1 MAFKRALIIRY
12 YFLLFSI
19 KSCRTGPNRI
29 NLYFCNN
36 NKNKTMIMYTN
47 TNAFLK
53 IFILTEINFMTKKIV
68 FPKLSWKFVVTGTLL
83 IHEKINN
90 QR

>member
-1 MAFKRALIIRY
+1 
-12 YFLLFSI
+12 
-19 KSCRTGPNRI
+19 
-29 NLYFCNN
+29 
-36 NKNKTMIMYTN
+36 MYTN

-90 QR
+90 QMHRHPNKIVHQEPEACLSLGCNYKLNNNHMI

>member
-1 MAFKRALIIRY
+1 
-12 YFLLFSI
+12 
-19 KSCRTGPNRI
+19 
-29 NLYFCNN
+29 
-36 NKNKTMIMYTN
+36 MIMYTN